1 MNFPFSPSRR
11 TGLAVFAAACSL
23 AAGGALAAFPDKQ
36 VRIVVPYSPGGGTD
50 TIARHLAERLRP
62 RLGQTVV
69 VENKVGANGIIGT
82 DFVAKSPP
90 DGHTYVLVVNSHL
103 INPLVTKNM
112 PYDTFK
118 DLVGVTMVAMSPMVF
133 VTRAD
138 LPAASP
144 REFAELVRK
153 DTAGKY
159 SYGSSE
165 SMTRLIGA
173 MYVKSQQLDMVHIP
187 YKGGAPLMTD
197 VASGVTTVGI
207 TSVLTAKQL
216 ITGGRLRAFAL
227 TGNKR
232 STVLPGVMTMTEAG
246 LKDFEEVYA
255 TYSLYAPAATPRAA
269 LERMQKEVAAVI
281 ESPEMREILGQQA
294 AIGVANSVTDFNAQ
308 VKRDH
313 EFLVRLAREA
323 NLQPE

>member
-1 MNFPFSPSRR
+1 MSFFAPSRR
-11 TGLAVFAAACSL
+11 RFGLTVFAAACCL
-23 AAGGALAAFPDKQ
+23 ASGATLAVFPDKP
-36 VRIVVPYSPGGGTD
+36 VHIVVPYSPGGGTD

-62 RLGQTVV
+62 RLGQIVL

-82 DFVAKSPP
+82 DYVAKSPP

-118 DLVGVTMVAMSPMVF
+118 DLTGVTMVAKSPVVF

-138 LPAASP
+138 LPASSP
-144 REFAELVRK
+144 KELADLVRK

-165 SMTRLIGA
+165 TMTRLIGA
-173 MYVKSQQLDMVHIP
+173 MYVKSQQLDMVHVP

-197 VASGVTTVGI
+197 VAAGVTTLGV

-216 ITGGRLRAFAL
+216 IVGGRLRAVGI
-227 TGNKR
+227 TGAKR
-232 STVLPGVMTMTEAG
+232 SPILPTVMTMAEAG
-246 LKDFEEVYA
+246 LKDFDEVYA
-255 TYSLYAPAATPRAA
+255 TYSLFAPAATPRAA
-269 LERMQKEVAAVI
+269 LERMQKEIAAVL
-281 ESPEMREILGQQA
+281 ESPDMREILALQA
-294 AIGVANSVTDFNAQ
+294 ATGVANSVADFNQ
-308 VKRDH
+308 QIKRDY
-313 EFLVRLAREA
+313 EFQVRLAREV